1 MKEHLKKK
9 KSLVQLAKEFSSRT
23 SIHGIGHVS
32 DKELGYFERFL
43 WLLVTLALLGLAITL
58 TWNTWTQWREE
69 QVLAIFN
76 LDQRGRSSILLP
88 VPAQ

>member
-9 KSLVQLAKEFSSRT
+9 KSFVQLAKESIRT

-32 DKELGYFERFL
+32 DRELGYFDRFL

-76 LDQRGRSSILLP
+76 LDQRGCSSILLP
-88 VPAQ
+88 VPVQ